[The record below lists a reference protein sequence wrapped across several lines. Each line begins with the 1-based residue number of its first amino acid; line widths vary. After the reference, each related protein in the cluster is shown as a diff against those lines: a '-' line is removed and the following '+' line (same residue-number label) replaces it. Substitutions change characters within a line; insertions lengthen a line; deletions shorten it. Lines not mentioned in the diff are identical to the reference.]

1 MHAPI
6 RSLLKILVLSA
17 VILCWMHSVNAIG
30 QTATDRQSTRS
41 TFHMRSYV
49 MGSGGIRSQSS
60 QYQLLATAGEG
71 TMGATSSPNHYF
83 KVGYWNSHLTG
94 VTVSVPIM
102 QDDQNPEIIRLYQNY
117 PNPFN
122 PQTTF
127 VYDLRKEATVHAAIY
142 NSVGQ
147 LIRHFKTE
155 IKPAGQHSLL
165 WDARDDAG
173 RMAGS
178 GVYIFHF
185 TAAEETST
193 DAASTVAFQKSIKI
207 LLLK

>member
-1 MHAPI
+1 MLFYVFYSIHFMY
-6 RSLLKILVLSA
+6 L
-17 VILCWMHSVNAIG
+17 NANG
-30 QTATDRQSTRS
+30 QESSTTDKSPVQSTV
-41 TFHMRSYV
+41 HICSYV
-49 MGSGGIRSQSS
+49 MASGGIRSQSS
-60 QYQLLATAGEG
+60 QYRLLATAGEG
-71 TMGATSSPNHYF
+71 AIGALSGPTHYMQA
-83 KVGYWNSHLTG
+83 GYWNSYLTG
-94 VTVSVPIM
+94 EPVSVAIKP
-102 QDDQNPEIIRLYQNY
+102 DDQNPQIIRLAQNY

-127 VYDLRKEATVHAAIY
+127 VYDLRKEASVRAEIY

-155 IKPAGQHSLL
+155 VNSAGRHTLI

-173 RMAGS
+173 QTVGS

-185 TAAEETST
+185 TVDEEGST
-193 DAASTVAFQKSIKI
+193 NAASTVAFQTSIKI